1 MKSKHPIRICL
12 FFAILTTALLA
23 VVSLSG
29 CGGDKTYTTQSAKS
43 ASTSKLFDAY
53 QNNKK
58 RIQKANAPPYQLMK
72 QEMIIQNEI
81 NRRGS
86 VLQSFADEY
95 VPKKRDTRCQ
105 TDAEYFLMNVTLC
118 NSVGLPGGNNNPQ
131 FEDKLLKDGAWG
143 KYVQNGDTQPEITN
157 KAGFIETVKK
167 IRNQ

>member
-1 MKSKHPIRICL
+1 VKSKHPIRICL

-58 RIQKANAPPYQLMK
+58 RIQKANAPPSQLMK

-81 NRRGS
+81 NRRG
-86 VLQSFADEY
+86 
-95 VPKKRDTRCQ
+95 
-105 TDAEYFLMNVTLC
+105 
-118 NSVGLPGGNNNPQ
+118 
-131 FEDKLLKDGAWG
+131 
-143 KYVQNGDTQPEITN
+143 
-157 KAGFIETVKK
+157 TVKK